1 MEIRVL
7 RYFLAIA
14 REENMTRAAERLHI
28 SQPSL
33 SKEIKKLEEEL
44 GHELFIRTNK
54 SMLLNDEGMLLRKRA
69 EDILAMVDK
78 TAEEF
83 SQLNIIGGEIRIG
96 CAESHLI
103 KYLARSIKVFKEQY
117 PNFIFHIF
125 SGDTEPVAERLDRG
139 ILDLAVI
146 VEPPNLSKYNYLSI
160 PESDKWGLVMLRDT
174 TLAKKEYVTFDDLYG
189 LPLFCSEQSISVD
202 FPRWCGENMDKLNF
216 AGTVNLAYNGSVF
229 VKEGLGYLLTF
240 EHLIDTSEKSGL
252 CFRPIKPT
260 LETNMY
266 IIWKKYQVFS
276 PIAELF
282 LKRLRQDYM
291 YYTAIVCLRNVKAS
305 EIHGTSQ
312 QKAIAII

>member
-1 MEIRVL
+1 MEIRIL

-54 SMLLNDEGMLLRKRA
+54 NMILNDEGMLLRKRA

-83 SQLNIIGGEIRIG
+83 SQLDNIIGGEIRIG
-96 CAESHLI
+96 CAESYLI
-103 KYLARSIKVFKEQY
+103 KYLARSIKTFKEQY
-117 PNFIFHIF
+117 PGFIFHIF

-160 PESDKWGLVMLRDT
+160 PESDKWGLVMLHDSP
-174 TLAKKEYVTFDDLYG
+174 LAEKEYVTFDDLYG
-189 LPLFCSEQSISVD
+189 LPLFCSE
-202 FPRWCGENMDKLNF
+202 
-216 AGTVNLAYNGSVF
+216 
-229 VKEGLGYLLTF
+229 
-240 EHLIDTSEKSGL
+240 
-252 CFRPIKPT
+252 
-260 LETNMY
+260 
-266 IIWKKYQVFS
+266 
-276 PIAELF
+276 
-282 LKRLRQDYM
+282 
-291 YYTAIVCLRNVKAS
+291 
-305 EIHGTSQ
+305 
-312 QKAIAII
+312 

>member
-54 SMLLNDEGMLLRKRA
+54 NMILNDEGMLLRKRA

-83 SQLNIIGGEIRIG
+83 SQLDNIIGGEIRIG
-96 CAESHLI
+96 CAESYLI
-103 KYLARSIKVFKEQY
+103 KYLARSIKSFKEQY
-117 PNFIFHIF
+117 PNFVFHIF

-160 PESDKWGLVMLRDT
+160 PESDKWGLVMLRDSP
-174 TLAKKEYVTFDDLYG
+174 LAEKENLTFDDLYG
-189 LPLFCSEQSISVD
+189 LPLFCSEQSIKAD
-202 FPRWCGENMDKLNF
+202 FPRWCGDSMDKLIF
-216 AGTVNLAYNGSVF
+216 AGTFNLAYNGSIF

-240 EHLIDTSEKSGL
+240 EHLIDTSEESGL
-252 CFRPIKPT
+252 CFRPITPT

-282 LKRLRQDYM
+282 LKKLKEDY
-291 YYTAIVCLRNVKAS
+291 N
-305 EIHGTSQ
+305 
-312 QKAIAII
+312 

>member
-14 REENMTRAAERLHI
+14 REENMTRAAQRLHI

-33 SKEIKKLEEEL
+33 SKEIKMLEKEL

-54 SMLLNDEGMLLRKRA
+54 NMILNDEGMLLRKRA
-69 EDILAMVDK
+69 EDIIAMVDK
-78 TAEEF
+78 TAMEF
-83 SQLNIIGGEIRIG
+83 SRLNNIVGGEIAIG
-96 CAESHLI
+96 CAESYLI
-103 KYLARSIKVFKEQY
+103 KYLARSIKAFKEEY
-117 PNFIFHIF
+117 PYSVFRIF
-125 SGDTEPVAERLDRG
+125 SGDTEPVTERLDRG

-146 VEPPNLSKYNYLSI
+146 VEPPNLSKYNYLSV
-160 PESDKWGLVMLRDT
+160 PGSDKWGLVMLRDCQ
-174 TLAKKEYVTFDDLYG
+174 LAKKEYITIDDLYG
-189 LPLFCSEQSISVD
+189 LPLFCSEQSIRAD
-202 FPRWCGENMDKLNF
+202 FPRWCGDNTDKLNI
-216 AGTVNLAYNGSVF
+216 AGTVNLSYNGSIF

-240 EHLIDTSEKSGL
+240 EHLIDTSDISGL

-282 LKRLRQDYM
+282 LKRLQRDY
-291 YYTAIVCLRNVKAS
+291 
-305 EIHGTSQ
+305 G
-312 QKAIAII
+312 

>member
-14 REENMTRAAERLHI
+14 REENMTRAAQRLHI

-33 SKEIKKLEEEL
+33 SKEIKKLEDEL

-54 SMLLNDEGMLLRKRA
+54 NMRLNDEGMLLRKRA
-69 EDILAMVDK
+69 EDILEMVDK

-83 SQLNIIGGEIRIG
+83 SQLDNIVGGEVRIG

-103 KYLARSIKVFKEQY
+103 KYLARSIKAFKEQY
-117 PNFIFHIF
+117 PSFIFHIF

-160 PESDKWGLVMLRDT
+160 PVSDKWGLVMRRDSP
-174 TLAKKEYVTFDDLYG
+174 LSGKEYVTLDDLYG
-189 LPLFCSEQSISVD
+189 LPLICSEQSIRAD
-202 FPRWCGENMDKLNF
+202 FPRWCGEDMDKLNF

-240 EHLIDTSEKSGL
+240 EHLIDTSEESGL
-252 CFRPIKPT
+252 CFRPIEPT

-282 LKRLRQDYM
+282 LKQLKQDH
-291 YYTAIVCLRNVKAS
+291 S
-305 EIHGTSQ
+305 
-312 QKAIAII
+312 

>member
-1 MEIRVL
+1 MEIRIL

-33 SKEIKKLEEEL
+33 SKEMKKLEEEL
-44 GHELFIRTNK
+44 GHELFLRTNK
-54 SMLLNDEGMLLRKRA
+54 SMRLNDEGMLLRKRA

-83 SQLNIIGGEIRIG
+83 RQLDNIIGGEIHIG

-103 KYLARSIKVFKEQY
+103 KYLAKSIRSFKEQY
-117 PNFIFHIF
+117 PDLIVHIF

-139 ILDLAVI
+139 ILDMAVI
-146 VEPPNLSKYNYLSI
+146 VEPPNLAKYHYLAI
-160 PESDKWGLVMLRDT
+160 PESDKWGLVMRRESP
-174 TLAKKEYVTFDDLYG
+174 LAGKDYVTLDDLYG
-189 LPLFCSEQSISVD
+189 LPLFCSEQSIRVD

-216 AGTVNLAYNGSVF
+216 VGTVNLAYNGSVF

-240 EHLIDTSEKSGL
+240 EHLIDTSERSGL

-276 PIAELF
+276 PIADLF
-282 LKRLRQDYM
+282 LKKLKQD
-291 YYTAIVCLRNVKAS
+291 L
-305 EIHGTSQ
+305 
-312 QKAIAII
+312 AIAR

>member
-33 SKEIKKLEEEL
+33 SKEIRKLEEEL
-44 GHELFIRTNK
+44 GHTLFIRTNK
-54 SMLLNDEGMLLRKRA
+54 SMRLNDEGMLLRKRA
-69 EDILAMVDK
+69 KDILAMVDK

-83 SQLNIIGGEIRIG
+83 SQLDNIVGGEIRIG
-96 CAESHLI
+96 CAESCLI
-103 KYLARSIKVFKEQY
+103 RYLARSIKAFKEQY
-117 PNFIFHIF
+117 PHLIFHIF

-139 ILDLAVI
+139 VLDLAVI
-146 VEPPNLSKYNYLSI
+146 VEPPNLTKYNYLTI
-160 PESDKWGLVMLRDT
+160 PESDKWGLIMRRDSP
-174 TLAKKEYVTFDDLYG
+174 LAGKAFVTFDDIYG
-189 LPLFCSEQSISVD
+189 LPLFCSEQSIRVD
-202 FPRWCGENMDKLNF
+202 FPRWCGDHMDQLNF

-240 EHLIDTSEKSGL
+240 EHLIDTSAESGL
-252 CFRPIKPT
+252 CFRPIQPV

-282 LKRLRQDYM
+282 LKWLKDEYR
-291 YYTAIVCLRNVKAS
+291 
-305 EIHGTSQ
+305 
-312 QKAIAII
+312 

>member
-14 REENMTRAAERLHI
+14 REENMTRAAQQLHI

-54 SMLLNDEGMLLRKRA
+54 SMRLNDEGMLLRKRA
-69 EDILAMVDK
+69 EDIVELADK

-83 SQLNIIGGEIRIG
+83 SQLDNIIGGEIRIG
-96 CAESHLI
+96 CAESYLI
-103 KYLARSIKVFKEQY
+103 KHLAQSIRDFKEKY

-139 ILDLAVI
+139 LLDLAVI
-146 VEPPNLSKYNYLSI
+146 VEPPNLSKYNYLTI
-160 PESDKWGLVMLRDT
+160 PESDKWGVVMLRDSP
-174 TLAKKEYVTFDDLYG
+174 LAKKKYITFDDLYG
-189 LPLFCSEQSISVD
+189 LPLFCSEQSIKVD
-202 FPRWCGENMDKLNF
+202 FPRWCGDDMDKLNF
-216 AGTVNLAYNGSVF
+216 AGTFNLSYNGSVF

-240 EHLIDTSEKSGL
+240 EHLIDVGAESGL
-252 CFRPIKPT
+252 CFRPIRPV
-260 LETNMY
+260 LETKMY

-276 PIAELF
+276 PIAGLF
-282 LKRLRQDYM
+282 LEKLQDM
-291 YYTAIVCLRNVKAS
+291 F
-305 EIHGTSQ
+305 G
-312 QKAIAII
+312 